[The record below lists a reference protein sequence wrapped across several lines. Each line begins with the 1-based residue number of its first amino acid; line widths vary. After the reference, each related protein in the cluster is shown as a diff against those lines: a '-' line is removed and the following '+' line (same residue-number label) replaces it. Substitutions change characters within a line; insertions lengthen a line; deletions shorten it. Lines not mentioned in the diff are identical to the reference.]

1 MEKLVFQ
8 ELVFLFCM
16 IVGVCAGTSVLH
28 SETIESVPFTQVQL
42 GQGFWQS
49 RLETNRSVTI
59 PYCFK
64 KCEQTGRISNFAKAG
79 GLMPG
84 NFEGIYFNDSD
95 LYKVIEGAAYS
106 LKTHPDA
113 ELETYVDG
121 VIDQIAAA
129 QWKDGYLYTFYSLP
143 QRQPEKRW
151 VDTKNKHELYC
162 AGHFFEAAVA
172 YYQATGK
179 RTILDV
185 AIRLADHIDS
195 VFGPGK
201 KIAVPGHQEIEIGLV
216 RLYRITNAK
225 KYLDLAKFF
234 LDMRG
239 RGDLRELYGLYAQD
253 HLPVIQQTE
262 AMGHAVRAVYM
273 YCGMADVAALTG
285 DQAYIDAIDTIWDN
299 VVSKKQYL
307 TGGIGARHEG
317 EAFGENYELPSD
329 TAYNET
335 CAAIT
340 AAMWN
345 HRLFLLHGDAKY
357 IDVLERVLYN
367 GFLAGVSL
375 EGNRFF
381 YPNPLACWG
390 GYQRSEWFDCSCCP
404 VNVARFI
411 PSIPN
416 YLYAQSKQGIY
427 LNLFVPG
434 TTQIN
439 WNSHPVQITQET
451 TYPWDGL
458 VKINVEPDQP
468 LEFELRVRIPGWAR
482 GEVMPGGLYRYA
494 SQPAEPFTLTVN
506 GKTVDSLPQQ
516 GYAVIR
522 RTWQKGDTILLD
534 LPMKIRRVLAG
545 EKLENNR
552 GRVALERGP
561 LVYCAES
568 VDTIENIRALVLPDE
583 AVLDSRW
590 QAGLLGGVMVLT
602 GTARE
607 IRRGEE
613 GDQLLES
620 QCPFQAIPYYAWAH
634 RGTGQMEVWLARQ
647 ASAAV
652 PIPAPTLATSSRASA
667 SHVWSKDTVEAMHDQ
682 LEPANSH
689 DTTQP
694 RHTWWDHKGTREWV
708 QYDFPQPVSVD
719 SVEVYWFDDSGSGA
733 CRVPASWR
741 LLYNDGSQWQE
752 VAQPDSYTTT
762 KDQFNQTRF
771 TPVLTGGLRIEA
783 QLQEGFSG
791 GILEWIVHSASAKK

>member
-1 MEKLVFQ
+1 M
-8 ELVFLFCM
+8 
-16 IVGVCAGTSVLH
+16 
-28 SETIESVPFTQVQL
+28 
-42 GQGFWQS
+42 
-49 RLETNRSVTI
+49 
-59 PYCFK
+59 
-64 KCEQTGRISNFAKAG
+64 
-79 GLMPG
+79 
-84 NFEGIYFNDSD
+84 
-95 LYKVIEGAAYS
+95 
-106 LKTHPDA
+106 
-113 ELETYVDG
+113 
-121 VIDQIAAA
+121 
-129 QWKDGYLYTFYSLP
+129 
-143 QRQPEKRW
+143 
-151 VDTKNKHELYC
+151 
-162 AGHFFEAAVA
+162 
-172 YYQATGK
+172 
-179 RTILDV
+179 
-185 AIRLADHIDS
+185 
-195 VFGPGK
+195 
-201 KIAVPGHQEIEIGLV
+201 
-216 RLYRITNAK
+216 
-225 KYLDLAKFF
+225 
-234 LDMRG
+234 
-239 RGDLRELYGLYAQD
+239 
-253 HLPVIQQTE
+253 
-262 AMGHAVRAVYM
+262 
-273 YCGMADVAALTG
+273 
-285 DQAYIDAIDTIWDN
+285 
-299 VVSKKQYL
+299 
-307 TGGIGARHEG
+307 
-317 EAFGENYELPSD
+317 
-329 TAYNET
+329 
-335 CAAIT
+335 
-340 AAMWN
+340 
-345 HRLFLLHGDAKY
+345 
-357 IDVLERVLYN
+357 
-367 GFLAGVSL
+367 
-375 EGNRFF
+375 
-381 YPNPLACWG
+381 
-390 GYQRSEWFDCSCCP
+390 
-404 VNVARFI
+404 
-411 PSIPN
+411 
-416 YLYAQSKQGIY
+416 
-427 LNLFVPG
+427 
-434 TTQIN
+434 
-439 WNSHPVQITQET
+439 
-451 TYPWDGL
+451 
-458 VKINVEPDQP
+458 EPDQP